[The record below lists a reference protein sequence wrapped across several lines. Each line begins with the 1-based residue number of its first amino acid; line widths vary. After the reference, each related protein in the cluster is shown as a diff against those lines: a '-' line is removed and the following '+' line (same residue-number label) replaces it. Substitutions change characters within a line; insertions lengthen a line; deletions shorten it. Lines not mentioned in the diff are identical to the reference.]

1 MLRAVVLALPL
12 ACCASGPGGSVVSTS
27 AGTTVATTT
36 STRPSVTTAT
46 GSTVTSSGS
55 TPTTTSTASATS
67 TTVATRPEDAIVAY
81 LRPGVR
87 YIGSCDGADATT
99 DVGAYCSRLLDDQ
112 VTTRV
117 YAIGLTFSEFD
128 TFLRVDQVAGGWV
141 VGATAP
147 IDQTTGMQSPWS
159 TSTTT
164 AAEVAC
170 PPFGS
175 TSAVRSSVGDDV
187 VFSLVGAS
195 VRAGD
200 HDCYERVVF
209 EMQGDGP
216 FPSWQVDELN
226 GPFDAVDGPT
236 LVAGARVKVWIAAT
250 NVVTD
255 PSTALGYRLAWSLQ
269 GSSDSRVE
277 WPGYTALRG
286 VVFGS
291 GGDEKDSSSFTIGLD
306 QLRPFRVFTLTDPPR
321 LVVDI
326 HAPD

>member
-1 MLRAVVLALPL
+1 MLRVVALALPL

-27 AGTTVATTT
+27 AVATAASTT
-36 STRPSVTTAT
+36 STRPSAATT
-46 GSTVTSSGS
+46 TSSVVAATSS
-55 TPTTTSTASATS
+55 TSTTTSTA
-67 TTVATRPEDAIVAY
+67 TTVAASPDDAIVAY

-87 YIGSCDGADATT
+87 YIGSCDRADATT
-99 DVGAYCSRLLDDQ
+99 DIGAYCSRLLDDQ
-112 VTTRV
+112 GAIRV

-128 TFLRVDQVAGGWV
+128 TFLRVYQAAGGWV

-147 IDQTTGMQSPWS
+147 IDQTKGMQSPWS

-164 AAEVAC
+164 TAEAVC
-170 PPFGS
+170 EPFGS

-226 GPFDAVDGPT
+226 GPFDAVDDPT
-236 LVAGARVKVWIAAT
+236 LVAGARVKVWIAAA

-255 PSTALGYRLAWSLQ
+255 PSSALGYRLAWSLQ
-269 GSSDSRVE
+269 GSSDARVE